1 MDAIKN
7 YSTEKESFKKLEFMS
22 AKDQEIRETLNK
34 LDTINKKIDY
44 DKLLCVHT
52 SGTPYNLGIFK
63 KLLIWVALQ

>member
-22 AKDQEIRETLNK
+22 VKDQEIRETLNK

-52 SGTPYNLGIFK
+52 NGTPYNFGIFK